1 MSLPAI
7 DEVVSVYNQSRTND
21 IGQAER
27 VLFQRHGLEPLLP
40 LLIEAYPRIRR
51 GEGRAAIL
59 SWLTRYARSRPP
71 VIALAQAA
79 LEDRAY
85 LVRER
90 ACSILAYSLS
100 ADVLPQLALMQDH
113 PDARTRADV
122 AAAMDAIS
130 CGNHHFFVD
139 RGHTGSTFWEV
150 SCDQP

>member
-7 DEVVSVYNQSRTND
+7 DEVVSTYDQSRASD
-21 IGQAER
+21 IGQAEYL
-27 VLFQRHGLEPLLP
+27 LFQRYGLEPSLP

-59 SWLTRYARSRPP
+59 SSLVCYARSLPP
-71 VIALAQAA
+71 VVALAQAA

-90 ACSILAYSLS
+90 ACAILAYSLK

-130 CGNHHFFVD
+130 CGNYHFFVD
-139 RGHTGSTFWEV
+139 CEHTGSTFWEV
-150 SCDQP
+150 NCDQP